1 MAKHHAA
8 RGPANVVGAAVR
20 GNDFWGRG
28 DDVAQVWRQ
37 LERGSVL
44 LTAPRR
50 HGKSSL
56 MHALADAPRDG
67 WTVEY
72 FDVEYVQTPRELL
85 VELTAAVLAH
95 DRLRTVLDKVKQAPG
110 QLARWLGGI
119 VSDVGLARDKIGEL
133 KIALRD
139 GLGEAPSWAELTEQL
154 LTLLDHAEGHV
165 LLIVDEFP
173 MMVGNFLDR
182 DQADAIH
189 FLKWFRAVRQRRG
202 GDRLRFLL
210 GGSVNIEPRLEL
222 LGQQALLADLE
233 RFPLRPLER
242 RHAEAFVAA
251 VLEAE
256 DARHEIGVAAEIV
269 RVADCGVPF
278 FLQVLISEA
287 MAEARRQRRGL
298 LVPDIEPIYQDRVL
312 GPGNRARFSHYH
324 SRLKEHYGPLEEP
337 ARLVLD
343 ALVLDQPLTTRTLA
357 DVIAR
362 GGESAA
368 VLDETLALL
377 ESDYYV
383 ERDGDR
389 VRFANGFLRSW
400 WLRHAAR
407 SRGRL

>member
-1 MAKHHAA
+1 MAKQREA

-20 GNDFWGRG
+20 GSDFWGRA
-28 DDVAQVWRQ
+28 DDVAQVWRR

-85 VELTAAVLAH
+85 VELTAAVLSH
-95 DRLRTVLDKVKQAPG
+95 DRLRTVLDKVTQAPG

-119 VSDVGLARDKIGEL
+119 VTDVGLARDKVGEL

-154 LTLLDHAEGHV
+154 LTLLDHADGHV

-182 DQADAIH
+182 DQRDAIH

-242 RHAEAFVAA
+242 GDAEAFVAA

-298 LVPDIEPIYQDRVL
+298 LVPDIEPISRTACW
-312 GPGNRARFSHYH
+312 GRAT
-324 SRLKEHYGPLEEP
+324 
-337 ARLVLD
+337 ARASVT
-343 ALVLDQPLTTRTLA
+343 TTRASRST
-357 DVIAR
+357 
-362 GGESAA
+362 
-368 VLDETLALL
+368 T
-377 ESDYYV
+377 
-383 ERDGDR
+383 DR
-389 VRFANGFLRSW
+389 W
-400 WLRHAAR
+400 R
-407 SRGRL
+407 SRRGSSSTRWCSISR